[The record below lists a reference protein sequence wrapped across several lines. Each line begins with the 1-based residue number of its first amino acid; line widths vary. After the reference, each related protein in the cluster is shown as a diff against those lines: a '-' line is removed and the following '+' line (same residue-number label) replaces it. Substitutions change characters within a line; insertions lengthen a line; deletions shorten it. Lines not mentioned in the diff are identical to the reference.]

1 MALAEL
7 HLHLEGSVE
16 PDSLCALEPGLT
28 AAEIGAAYEFT
39 NFAGFL
45 DSFKW
50 VARKLRSPADYSLIA
65 THLCQRLLAENVT
78 YAEITLAAGVVLWK
92 KQDLAA
98 ILEAAQRAASQ
109 SGIAVQWNLD
119 AIRQFGPD
127 QAWPVAEFAA
137 ANQNAGVVSFGIG
150 GDELTGP
157 AEWFSGVYKYAKE
170 QGLRLTAHAG
180 ETAGPESIWAALEI
194 GAERIGHGIRAI
206 DDPLLVRHLA
216 EHRIPL
222 EVCITSNVKTGAVAS
237 LAEHP
242 VRRLFDAGV
251 PITLSTDDPAIF
263 RTTLA
268 REFALAA
275 EHFGFTESELSQIR
289 QNAWDFRFSRQ
300 SYSG

>member
-1 MALAEL
+1 M
-7 HLHLEGSVE
+7 E
-16 PDSLCALEPGLT
+16 PDSLRALEPGLT
-28 AAEIGAAYEFT
+28 AEEISAAYEFT
-39 NFAGFL
+39 DFAGFL

-50 VARKLRSPADYSLIA
+50 VARKLRSPADYSLIT
-65 THLCQRLLAENVT
+65 THLCQRLRAENVT
-78 YAEITLAAGVVLWK
+78 YAEITFAAGVVLWK

-98 ILEAAQRAASQ
+98 VFGAAQQAALQ
-109 SGIAVQWNLD
+109 SGIEVQWNLD

-137 ANQNAGVVSFGIG
+137 ANQHAGVISFGIG

-157 AEWFSGVYKYAKE
+157 AEWFAEVYKYARE

-194 GAERIGHGIRAI
+194 GAERIGHGIRSI
-206 DDPLLVRHLA
+206 EDSLLVKHLA

-222 EVCITSNVKTGAVAS
+222 EVCISSNVSTGAVAS
-237 LAEHP
+237 LAQHP
-242 VRRLFDAGV
+242 VRRLFDANV

-275 EHFGFTESELSQIR
+275 EYFEFTESELAQIG
-289 QNAWDFRFSRQ
+289 QNAWDFRFVRRN
-300 SYSG
+300 YSG